1 MQKQSNG
8 GILKHI
14 SIFSDTSDEDLDK
27 IASEMK
33 RKEFKAGEMICREGD
48 PGDEL
53 FVVVSGGVSV
63 FIIDKENKEVV
74 LSDIKAG
81 NFFGEMSIVE
91 QAPRSANCRVIED
104 SVFLVMHTDDFTRI
118 IHTMP
123 ECAVKIINKMLEITV
138 QRLMNVGAFVTQM
151 VQWGAESRKR
161 AITDPATGLFNRRYL
176 EESLE
181 GLVNRAKTG
190 GASLSFVMFDMDR
203 FGSLNTRYGQEFCDG
218 LIVTSAKVFRE
229 VFSEDDILVRFG
241 GDEFIF
247 IFPGTDHETAQMKC
261 DSLCAAIRD
270 LRFPEHEELRLSC
283 SMGFAS
289 FPQDALTM
297 EELKDRSDKA
307 LYIAK
312 ENGRDRAVGFLPDN
326 SDRTDKINI

>member
-1 MQKQSNG
+1 MFNDNNEN
-8 GILKHI
+8 ILKNI
-14 SIFSDTSDEDLDK
+14 SIFSDTCADDLNR

-33 RKEFKAGEMICREGD
+33 RKEFKAGELVFREGD

-53 FVVVSGGVSV
+53 FVVVKGGVSI
-63 FIIDKENKEVV
+63 FIIDKEGKEVV
-74 LSDIKAG
+74 LSDIMAG
-81 NFFGEMSIVE
+81 NFFGEMSIIE
-91 QAPRSANCRVIED
+91 QAPRSATCRVIED
-104 SVFLVMHTDDFTRI
+104 SIFLVMHADDFMRITR
-118 IHTMP
+118 TMP
-123 ECAVKIINKMLEITV
+123 ECAVKIMNRMLSITV

-181 GLVNRAKTG
+181 GLVSRANTEG
-190 GASLSFVMFDMDR
+190 SFLSFVMFDMDR
-203 FGSLNTRYGQEFCDG
+203 FGSLNTKYGQEFCDR

-229 VFSEDDILVRFG
+229 VFSKDDILVRFG

-247 IFPGTDHETAQMKC
+247 IFPGTDFDSAQKKC
-261 DSLCAAIRD
+261 DALCLAIRE

-283 SMGFAS
+283 SMGFATLPYNAS
-289 FPQDALTM
+289 TAD
-297 EELKDRSDKA
+297 ELKDRSDKA

-312 ENGRDRAVGFLPDN
+312 EEGRDRAIGF
-326 SDRTDKINI
+326 T